1 MIILVIPVTIC
12 LLISAKVGNEI
23 GHAKIIKIS
32 AFVFFAAPLLSFFS
46 FHFVM
51 FTVCNLVLPCSA
63 FAMSL
68 VPIFTCMYS
77 YFHKNK
83 SLVTAMAIG
92 SFSIGAIVWNLAV
105 TLAINSDNIIPE
117 IKTEDPNLNFFMK
130 DISDKVPKTINYAY
144 LGSGILF
151 LIGSFLISF
160 N

>member
-1 MIILVIPVTIC
+1 
-12 LLISAKVGNEI
+12 
-23 GHAKIIKIS
+23 
-32 AFVFFAAPLLSFFS
+32 
-46 FHFVM
+46 
-51 FTVCNLVLPCSA
+51 
-63 FAMSL
+63 
-68 VPIFTCMYS
+68 
-77 YFHKNK
+77 
-83 SLVTAMAIG
+83 MAIG